1 MEELILI
8 LTVGLPRSGKT
19 TWANTTDY
27 PIVNPDSI
35 RLALHGQRFSANAEP
50 MVWVIA
56 EIMVEALFKA
66 GHTTVI
72 VDATNNTAKRRNFW
86 RDKFTD
92 RAKVVSK
99 VFPSS
104 AEGCIERARLM
115 NDEEIIPVI
124 KRMDAQ
130 SDWRGDDFNKEGVLQ
145 CLTAE

>member
-8 LTVGLPRSGKT
+8 LTIGLPRSGKT
-19 TWANTTDY
+19 TWARSQDY

-66 GHTTVI
+66 GHTRVI

-86 RDKFTD
+86 RDKFND
-92 RAKVVSK
+92 RVTVVSK

-104 AEGCIERARLM
+104 AEGCIERAQIM
-115 NDEEIIPVI
+115 KDEEIIPII
-124 KRMDAQ
+124 KRMDEQ
-130 SDWRGDDFNKEGVLQ
+130 SDWRGDDFKEGEIQ
-145 CLTAE
+145 